1 MEVQMNRY
9 LGWNITVLHM
19 YGMHISS
26 INFSITSLTRWHD
39 NSKQKKRKKIKREEK
54 NTKTITLASSLSST
68 SST

>member
-26 INFSITSLTRWHD
+26 INFSISSLTHWHD
-39 NSKQKKRKKIKREEK
+39 NSKQKKKKKRKK
-54 NTKTITLASSLSST
+54 
-68 SST
+68 